1 MLMANNFDRWQN
13 GHNSSEA
20 AEAVMRSAHLA
31 AQGIAKKLIGALAE
45 NSQELNPQLWAEM
58 VGTATR
64 GAFMEVM
71 DGGPLVQLGQNA
83 SFINAVAKVTA
94 STVAPGAEW
103 VRDAEKEEEQELHN
117 KLQSLGVRPCTIAGA
132 IQQWRSLRQSGSL

>member
-1 MLMANNFDRWQN
+1 
-13 GHNSSEA
+13 
-20 AEAVMRSAHLA
+20 
-31 AQGIAKKLIGALAE
+31 
-45 NSQELNPQLWAEM
+45 
-58 VGTATR
+58 
-64 GAFMEVM
+64 MEVM

-117 KLQSLGVRPCTIAGA
+117 KLQSLGVRTCTIAGA